1 MPRFEYGKNVFVRS
15 AAEVEGLVDLIAE
28 SQDEPVSVI
37 SIASPD
43 ADELP
48 QLERAHRVLRLAFDD
63 DEPGYDAVYPDG
75 RRAILIDAATAHAI
89 AVFADTAPGPIV
101 VNCPGGVSRSA
112 AVAAALIRASGG
124 DDGIIWKT
132 KYPNAYVY
140 RLVLDAATRVC

>member
-28 SQDEPVSVI
+28 SQDEPISAI

-75 RRAILIDAATAHAI
+75 RKAILIDEDTARAI
-89 AVFADTAPGPIV
+89 AIFADTAPGPIV
-101 VNCPGGVSRSA
+101 VNCQGGVSRSA
-112 AVAAALIRASGG
+112 AVAAALVRASGG
-124 DDGIIWKT
+124 NDAIIWKT
-132 KYPNAYVY
+132 KCPNAYVY
-140 RLVLDAATRVC
+140 RLVLEAATRKC